1 MVAAARAARARR
13 ASSAVASHLHM
24 ASGQLTV
31 PPSGGLHELVHH
43 ESETPAPID
52 THARAGLGLG
62 LGTTAGV
69 ACVAGVACA
78 AGVAAAAGAAAPPG
92 PDGLPEDCPPSPP
105 LAHMQSLAAS
115 GPQTPSVHAA

>member
-1 MVAAARAARARR
+1 MAAARAARARL
-13 ASSAVASHLHM
+13 ASSAVASHLHI
-24 ASGQLTV
+24 ASGQFTV

-62 LGTTAGV
+62 FGTTAGV
-69 ACVAGVACA
+69 ACVAGVAC
-78 AGVAAAAGAAAPPG
+78 AAGAAAPPG

-115 GPQTPSVHAA
+115 GPQMPFVHAA